1 MAQCLQ
7 LSDLQEEMSRRET
20 RWTASSTRLRDRIDI
35 LENES
40 TELREEVKVL
50 EKQRLEAWKREDERA
65 KVL

>member
-20 RWTASSTRLRDRIDI
+20 RWTASSPRLRDRMDI